1 MKKIRLTESQFNKL
15 IKETVRDILNEDSTY
30 TQLVNTFGKDF
41 DEEWNVASETE
52 QKEELED
59 EIYKATAQLAGGNPG
74 RNTVMFRDLVE
85 MLQRKFNFTYMDSED
100 RRRCHNFS
108 NGQYLLTVFPSDYS
122 ENQGEMRIFNIHL
135 S

>member
-1 MKKIRLTESQFNKL
+1 MKKIRLTESDLYRL
-15 IKETVRDILNEDSTY
+15 IKESVRNILKEDYSY
-30 TQLVNTFGKDF
+30 NGFVGSIGDEF
-41 DEEWNVASETE
+41 DDDWDDDSERRDA
-52 QKEELED
+52 LENK
-59 EIYKATAQLAGGNPG
+59 IWKAIVQLAGGHPK
-74 RNTVMFRDLVE
+74 RNSVMFRDLVE

-108 NGQYLLTVFPSDYS
+108 NGQYLLTVFPSGYS